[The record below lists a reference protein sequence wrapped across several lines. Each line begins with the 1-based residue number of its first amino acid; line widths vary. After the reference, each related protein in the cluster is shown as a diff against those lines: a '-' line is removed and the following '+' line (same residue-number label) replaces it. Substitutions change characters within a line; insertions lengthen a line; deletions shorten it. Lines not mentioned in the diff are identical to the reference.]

1 MLNIFVGPK
10 ALLFGDGGNA
20 NAKAKFES
28 NLPPYPSSAL
38 PQSSAFAPFY
48 LATFTLVIVAFC
60 DIKTPNTTTTIAD
73 ATDSENWMPL
83 PLPEIKP
90 PQYLNSNSAD

>member
-10 ALLFGDGGNA
+10 ALLFGDVGNA

-48 LATFTLVIVAFC
+48 LATFTLGIVASC
-60 DIKTPNTTTTIAD
+60 DTKTPNTTTTIAD
-73 ATDSENWMPL
+73 VTDSENWMPW
-83 PLPEIKP
+83 PLREIKP
-90 PQYLNSNSAD
+90 PQYLSSNSAD

>member
-1 MLNIFVGPK
+1 MPNISVGPK
-10 ALLFGDGGNA
+10 ALLFGVVGNA

-38 PQSSAFAPFY
+38 PQSSAFVPFY
-48 LATFTLVIVAFC
+48 LATFTLEIVASC
-60 DIKTPNTTTTIAD
+60 DTKTPNTTTTIAD

-83 PLPEIKP
+83 LLRGIKP
-90 PQYLNSNSAD
+90 PQYLSSNSAD

>member
-1 MLNIFVGPK
+1 MPNISVGPK

-48 LATFTLVIVAFC
+48 LATFTLGIVASC
-60 DIKTPNTTTTIAD
+60 DTKTPNTTTTIAD
-73 ATDSENWMPL
+73 ATDSENWMPFL
-83 PLPEIKP
+83 LREIKP
-90 PQYLNSNSAD
+90 LQYLSSNSAD